1 LTSVR
6 EHMETLASI
15 GAEILIEAIRAH
27 RKDTAT
33 SPVHRKVKP
42 ELIVRES
49 TAPPVDSRPEL

>member
-1 LTSVR
+1 
-6 EHMETLASI
+6 METLASI

-49 TAPPVDSRPEL
+49 TAPPADSRPEL